1 VTSDRRPTA
10 AHVLILALLAVLCTG
25 AAEIEGEAPP
35 DDPARAA
42 DAPTAAVVRDPLYR
56 LEFALPARFWRH
68 VDNEELSA
76 EARKT
81 PGGCAPPPQV
91 PDNLLFMF
99 THSDAPVLGRVE
111 LAERAFLLR
120 NRTGL
125 EEYVDARIEAIAS
138 QAGGA
143 MQDRQVSYAEQPGA
157 IVHRLDFTVP
167 AAPGRGGCVPSGARP
182 AMRYSI
188 VHHFVR
194 PAGADCLLFV
204 LSCFGPADAFARLEP
219 EVGLIVE
226 SFRYTGEL
234 QTEFFA
240 PDAPEERLLT
250 AADAAPARPG
260 GFNWLMPVAVA
271 MLVWMMLRRRKQKA
285 AA

>member
-1 VTSDRRPTA
+1 
-10 AHVLILALLAVLCTG
+10 
-25 AAEIEGEAPP
+25 
-35 DDPARAA
+35 
-42 DAPTAAVVRDPLYR
+42 
-56 LEFALPARFWRH
+56 
-68 VDNEELSA
+68 
-76 EARKT
+76 
-81 PGGCAPPPQV
+81 
-91 PDNLLFMF
+91 
-99 THSDAPVLGRVE
+99 
-111 LAERAFLLR
+111 
-120 NRTGL
+120 
-125 EEYVDARIEAIAS
+125 
-138 QAGGA
+138 
-143 MQDRQVSYAEQPGA
+143 
-157 IVHRLDFTVP
+157 
-167 AAPGRGGCVPSGARP
+167 
-182 AMRYSI
+182 MRYSI